1 MTLHDVVLT
10 TSTGE
15 EVTVAT
21 PYPALTRRLYA
32 DGFDISIIE
41 QIIASLKKYFA
52 TSQEMV
58 CFLLEFFP
66 EAEASLDVNVSDACK
81 LRYKVQKL

>member
-1 MTLHDVVLT
+1 MTLYEITLRS
-10 TSTGE
+10 STGE
-15 EVTVAT
+15 SVTVTT

-41 QIIASLKKYFA
+41 KIIASLKKHFM
-52 TSQEMV
+52 TSQEVV
-58 CFLLEFFP
+58 CFLLEFA
-66 EAEASLDVNVSDACK
+66 ENAEASLDVNVNEACK